1 LTSPQLH
8 LFEASFSGQKVKFMI
23 QQTPDQIVH
32 VAVASCRVCYRN
44 RNFHYARNGGMVCGK
59 REEAMNFEPKAQNAG
74 PNHCALVEVPHV
86 GTDRDL
92 TVLSHDVIEEAA
104 NLPQ

>member
-1 LTSPQLH
+1 
-8 LFEASFSGQKVKFMI
+8 
-23 QQTPDQIVH
+23 
-32 VAVASCRVCYRN
+32 
-44 RNFHYARNGGMVCGK
+44 MVCGK

-74 PNHCALVEVPHV
+74 LNHCALVEVPHV

-104 NLPQ
+104 KLPQ